1 MASGSSSKAP
11 PWGHDVPR
19 IRLTVLVGL
28 LLCVSLGLERNPPTL
43 AASSEAIVSA
53 PSDPVIR
60 FTKTVIDTEFRSE
73 GVAVGDVNRDGRR
86 DILAGNLWYEAPAS
100 TPDAKSGRTAPSWRP
115 HEIAPVEK
123 FDAAAGYSDSFLNFA
138 RDVNGDGW
146 VDQIVLGFP
155 GKETVWRENPQ
166 GSDGPWRKHLI
177 SATNGNESPA
187 MAPLLPKGPPVLVY
201 GVQDSLMAWFEPA
214 SPVTKPFLQHVIS
227 KPGAPGTH
235 HFAHG
240 LGVGDLTGDGR
251 SEIIV
256 TKGYWVAPADP
267 REGPWPFA
275 SADLGPDCAQMA
287 VYDVNGDG
295 MNDVVSSSAHA
306 TGVWW
311 FQQQRAGDR
320 RSFVRH
326 TIDESFSQSH
336 SLAASDINGDGLLD
350 IVTGK
355 RFWAHGPKG
364 DVAPNAPA
372 VLHWFE
378 LQRDDGRVTWSRHQI
393 DDDSGVGTQVVAE
406 DVDDDELIDVV
417 VANKKGVFVFHQRR
431 SQGSGGRDQQAPGDR
446 R

>member
-1 MASGSSSKAP
+1 MT
-11 PWGHDVPR
+11 R
-19 IRLTVLVGL
+19 ICLTLLAGL
-28 LLCVSLGLERNPPTL
+28 LACVALGFESNRPVLHAISTAP
-43 AASSEAIVSA
+43 AAL

-73 GVAVGDVNRDGRR
+73 GVAVGDVNRDDRR

-100 TPDAKSGRTAPSWRP
+100 TPGETGQGAQTWRR
-115 HEIAPVEK
+115 HEIAPVET
-123 FDAAAGYSDSFLNFA
+123 FDGATGYSNSFLNFA
-138 RDVNGDGW
+138 RDVNDDGW

-166 GSDGPWRKHLI
+166 GKDGPWREHII

-187 MAPLLPKGPPVLVY
+187 MAPILADGPPVLVY
-201 GVQDSLMAWFEPA
+201 GVDDSLMAWFEPA
-214 SPVTKPFLQHVIS
+214 SPVTKPFLQHVVS
-227 KPGAPGTH
+227 EPGAPGTH

-251 SEIIV
+251 SEIVV

-267 REGPWPFA
+267 REGPWRFVP
-275 SADLGPDCAQMA
+275 ADLGPDCAQMA

-295 MNDVVSSSAHA
+295 VNDVVSSSAHA
-306 TGVWW
+306 VGVWW
-311 FQQQRAGDR
+311 YEQRREGE
-320 RSFVRH
+320 RSAFVRH

-336 SLAASDINGDGLLD
+336 SLAAADINGDGLLD

-364 DVAPNAPA
+364 DVEPNAPA

-378 LQRDDGRVTWSRHQI
+378 LQRSNGRVTWVRHQI

-406 DVDDDELIDVV
+406 DVDGDELIDVA
-417 VANKKGVFVFHQRR
+417 VANKKGVFVFHQERG
-431 SQGSGGRDQQAPGDR
+431 QGQGARDQQASGGRDEG
-446 R
+446 